1 MLAQWSSCAELLR
14 RSQLFVPGNEERK
27 IRKSTT
33 LDADSIIL
41 DLEDAVPENGKTGAR
56 EALRV
61 WLKDLD
67 WDPRKELCVRINKTS
82 NGSYSQADLDA
93 VKGMEKVSTIVL
105 PKIEGR
111 ASKIHE
117 YTGKNLLGLVETA
130 KGLMNIREIAESRGA
145 VAMSFGPQD
154 YANSVR
160 GNVVEYT
167 SNRGILAA
175 MVAAARANDLDPL
188 DGVYFE
194 LNNLEGFRQVAQV
207 AKDLGCSGKQVV
219 HPSQIAIA
227 NEVFSPNPEEIA
239 EATRIIELYEKAGER
254 NTGALRVDDRLID
267 AVHYRRAKDLLS
279 RIQT

>member
-1 MLAQWSSCAELLR
+1 
-14 RSQLFVPGNEERK
+14 VPGNEERK

-41 DLEDAVPENGKTGAR
+41 DLEDAVPENGKVAAR
-56 EALRV
+56 ESLKV
-61 WLKDLD
+61 WLRDLD
-67 WDPRKELCVRINKTS
+67 WDPRKELCVRINKTT

-93 VKGMEKVSTIVL
+93 VKEMEKVDAIVC
-105 PKIEGR
+105 PKVEGD

-117 YTGKNLLGLVETA
+117 YTGKNLVGLVETA

-145 VAMSFGPQD
+145 VALSFGPQD

-160 GNVVEYT
+160 GNVTEYT
-167 SNRGILAA
+167 SNRSILTT
-175 MVAAARANDLDPL
+175 MVAVARANDLDPL

-194 LNNLEGFRQVAQV
+194 LNNLEGFRNVAQV

-219 HPSQIAIA
+219 HPAQIPIA
-227 NEVFSPNPEEIA
+227 NQVFSPTSEEIA
-239 EATRIIELYEKAGER
+239 EASRIIELYEEAGAS
-254 NTGALRVDDRLID
+254 NTGALRVNDRLID